1 MAEENNK
8 SISDTLVVFLVC
20 FIFAII
26 LKGWKEFFV
35 GFGIMPLQTIA
46 ELLGTSLVPFMSGW
60 LVAKL
65 LGLLF
70 KKVSSKP
77 LWLGTSFLFFVIMLI
92 GQYRAND
99 RDRNQDASVN
109 AELDKI
115 EQRASTNTEE
125 TYPPSANFTENSSQG
140 SERLP
145 TAAEAPS
152 KELVTPDADNQRWKF
167 NYYALEKPLLSNLA
181 GSRKVMQVTLTV
193 MTHYDDR
200 VIRNVKTHELSL
212 REGILGVMRK
222 KTEADLRDA
231 DFRRALA
238 EEIRL
243 TINSLLEKYEGF
255 GGIEEVMFT
264 EFIVQ

>member
-1 MAEENNK
+1 
-8 SISDTLVVFLVC
+8 
-20 FIFAII
+20 

-35 GFGIMPLQTIA
+35 GLGIMPLQTIA
-46 ELLGTSLVPFMSGW
+46 ELLGASLVPFMSGW

-70 KKVSSKP
+70 KKVSFKR

-115 EQRASTNTEE
+115 EQLASTNTEE

-212 REGILGVMRK
+212 REGIFGVMRK

-255 GGIEEVMFT
+255 GGIEEVMIT